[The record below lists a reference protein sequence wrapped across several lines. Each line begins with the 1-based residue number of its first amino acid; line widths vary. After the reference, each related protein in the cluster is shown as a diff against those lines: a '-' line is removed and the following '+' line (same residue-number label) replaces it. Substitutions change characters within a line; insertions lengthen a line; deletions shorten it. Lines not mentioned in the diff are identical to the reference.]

1 MKILIIGESCKDI
14 FCYGECNRISP
25 AAPVPVFNMLS
36 CRDSPGMARNVHRN
50 ISALGCECDI
60 ITNDNWEEISKT
72 RYVHHNTNHFF
83 LRVDK
88 NDDSIERC
96 DIKNMDFSKYDIIV
110 ISDYDKGFLTKED
123 IYNISSGH
131 ECVFMDTKKELGD
144 WCINVKYI
152 KINNLEL
159 ERSKDMIK
167 KDIEN
172 KTIVTL
178 GEKGC
183 KFDGV
188 TYPVG
193 KVEIKDLSGA
203 GDTFLAGLVVEYS
216 RTKSIE
222 KSVVFANECATMVV
236 QKRGVSIV

>member
-1 MKILIIGESCKDI
+1 
-14 FCYGECNRISP
+14 
-25 AAPVPVFNMLS
+25 
-36 CRDSPGMARNVHRN
+36 
-50 ISALGCECDI
+50 
-60 ITNDNWEEISKT
+60 
-72 RYVHHNTNHFF
+72 
-83 LRVDK
+83 
-88 NDDSIERC
+88 
-96 DIKNMDFSKYDIIV
+96 MDFSKYDIIV

-183 KFDGV
+183 KFDGI

-222 KSVVFANECATMVV
+222 KSVVFANECATKVV